1 MLRSLYD
8 YAIRHSL
15 VLPPGY
21 VNKTIK
27 AYVLLYSDGSFQ
39 DVEVCENETVV
50 APDIGSLANGKD
62 KCNLLIEKR
71 SVVIPSVESKKS
83 RFFLNALRDGEKI
96 EPMFGVCA
104 KALEDSSVSDA
115 IRKRLD
121 EMKIKDSDR
130 ISFKVEY
137 RSILDSSGTR
147 EWWERFRNTIRTSEA
162 KSKSLCL
169 ITGALAEPMVTTPP
183 INGLRIV
190 GGHGRGDA
198 LICFDKSSFCS
209 YDLKKAY
216 NAPVSEEAFSAV
228 KAALDELLKKENSPV
243 LAGMKFVHWYD
254 QTISEEDDPL
264 FQCGDFMN
272 VGNQSDEE
280 DDLGIEMEK
289 EPESEPEET
298 ESVLKE
304 SERHEEEEKSRKEAE
319 RNALKSASA
328 LVNSVHEGG
337 RSYLY
342 DKVRYHILLLTGV
355 SGRVM
360 VRRYERGNYGD
371 LKKKLDQWHNDLQLV
386 HPGGSGIV
394 PSCKLNARL
403 YRLLKRQKRDRKKQE
418 RLGKELAGITPAI
431 VAAILSGGIL
441 PDAVALRA
449 LSSIRS
455 YMLDDNA
462 DDNEKWTMCYAYQW
476 LKVWLIRNRGK
487 REFLMKEYNAGY
499 EGAAYHCG
507 AMMAVYEEIQKKAMP
522 KVKASIVQRYYA
534 SAMQTPALVLGIL
547 SRMSVHHLE
556 KIKYKKYAEEL
567 NDMLKQITTC
577 IKGNIPATM
586 NLEQQS
592 EFALGYYQMGA
603 EINRIKK
610 EKVDLKK
617 EKQIADKDA
626 ETEMIQ

>member
-1 MLRSLYD
+1 MLKSLYD
-8 YAIRHSL
+8 YAIRNDL

-21 VNKTIK
+21 VYKTIK

-39 DVEVCENETVV
+39 DVEVCENETVA

-62 KCNLLIEKR
+62 KCNLLVEKR
-71 SVVIPSVESKKS
+71 SVVIPQAESKKS
-83 RFFLNALRDGEKI
+83 RFFLDALKDGQEI
-96 EPMFGVCA
+96 EPMFAICA
-104 KALEDSSVSDA
+104 KALEDSLISDV

-121 EMKIKDSDR
+121 ELKIKDSDK

-137 RSILDSSGTR
+137 QSILDSIRTR
-147 EWWERFRNTIRTSEA
+147 KWWESFRSRIKTTDA
-162 KSKSLCL
+162 VPKTLCL
-169 ITGALAEPMVTTPP
+169 ITGAFTEPMITTPP

-216 NAPVSEEAFSAV
+216 NAPVSEEAFCAV

-254 QTISEEDDPL
+254 QTVPDEDDPL

-272 VGNQSDEE
+272 VGNQPEEE
-280 DDLGIEMEK
+280 DDFGIEME
-289 EPESEPEET
+289 EDSESELEET
-298 ESVLKE
+298 GFVLNQ
-304 SERHEEEEKSRKEAE
+304 SEKHEEDFESRKETE
-319 RNALKSASA
+319 RNALKNASA

-355 SGRVM
+355 NGRVM
-360 VRRYERGNYGD
+360 VRRYERGNYSD
-371 LKKKLDQWHNDLQLV
+371 LKRKLDQWHQDLQLI
-386 HPGGSGIV
+386 HPGGHGIV
-394 PSCKLNARL
+394 PPCKLNARL
-403 YRLLKRQKRDRKKQE
+403 YRLLKRQKKDRKRQE

-431 VAAILSGGIL
+431 ITSILSGGVL

-455 YMLDDNA
+455 YMFDDSS
-462 DDNEKWTMCYAYQW
+462 DDNEKWVMCYAYQW
-476 LKVWLIRNRGK
+476 LKVWLIRTRGK
-487 REFLMKEYNAGY
+487 GEFLMKEYNAGY

-547 SRMSVHHLE
+547 SKMSVHHLE
-556 KIKYKKYAEEL
+556 KIKYKKDAADL
-567 NDMLKQITTC
+567 NDLLKQITTY
-577 IKGNIPATM
+577 IKGDIPATM
-586 NLEQQS
+586 TLEQQS

-603 EINRIKK
+603 ELNRIKK
-610 EKVDLKK
+610 EKNALQK
-617 EKQIADKDA
+617 EKHNTDENVEVCQY
-626 ETEMIQ
+626 